1 MAAAPSKW
9 PSAIQASPLPSGTT
23 SRMTIEFIDQ
33 IRPLLRVN
41 GVLMIFI
48 WGSSQAKLDGDSPWN
63 RTGSIA

>member
-41 GVLMIFI
+41 GVIFI
-48 WGSSQAKLDGDSPWN
+48 WGSSQAKLDGDSSWN